1 MQLDYGKF
9 SEYQICDNNLT
20 TSSVFF
26 NPWLGLLV
34 SGNNDAK
41 SDGDEIKID
50 ATLKAG
56 AGTDPE
62 TLQKE
67 EEAINIDGLNTK
79 EVKQLRDKVS
89 DSGWNSQPI
98 FIHENPLD
106 ASPNWAT

>member
-1 MQLDYGKF
+1 MDYRKIPRN
-9 SEYQICDNNLT
+9 QICDNNLT

-26 NPWLGLLV
+26 NPCLGLLV

-41 SDGDEIKID
+41 SEGDEIKID

-62 TLQKE
+62 TLVKE

-89 DSGWNSQPI
+89 DSGWKSQQF
-98 FIHENPLD
+98 FINENPLD
-106 ASPNWAT
+106 ASLNWAT